1 MPDYG
6 LFRKKAWAGN
16 YKDFLLFKITIVYF
30 LPGVPQLSD
39 TLDFSESRTET
50 EPNIQFYKEK
60 ACFVLLNGL
69 FLYSPYQTD
78 KIKKRSEPLRIR
90 IYTSRFKANR

>member
-30 LPGVPQLSD
+30 LPGVSNNLGTP
-39 TLDFSESRTET
+39 DFSKSQIET
-50 EPNIQFYKEK
+50 KPNIQFYKEM
-60 ACFVLLNGL
+60 ACCGLLNGL
-69 FLYSPYQTD
+69 FLYSPCQTD

-90 IYTSRFKANR
+90 IYTSRLKANR

>member
-30 LPGVPQLSD
+30 LPGVPKLLD
-39 TLDFSESRTET
+39 TLDFSESRIET

-60 ACFVLLNGL
+60 ACFGLLNGL
-69 FLYSPYQTD
+69 FLYSPCQTD

-90 IYTSRFKANR
+90 IYTSRLKANR